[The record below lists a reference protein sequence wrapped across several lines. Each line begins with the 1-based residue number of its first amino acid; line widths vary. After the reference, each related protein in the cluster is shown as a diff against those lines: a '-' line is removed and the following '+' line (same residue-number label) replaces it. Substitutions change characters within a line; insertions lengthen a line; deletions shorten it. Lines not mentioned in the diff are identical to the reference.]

1 MGGEIEKNHK
11 TQNMSIVFVA
21 DHWEKFYGG
30 IDVFNQ
36 KLCEA
41 MSYVVDR
48 SSATVVCLVFD
59 NVENYHINRCL
70 AKGIY
75 VIPYIKYARESEEEV
90 YKSATE
96 MIKVRTCCDHF
107 IWIGHDI
114 QTGDSAYKLS
124 KMNDDKFGIIF
135 HTDYL
140 ATHTNEPLTPMRRE
154 IGTDYQSKY
163 EKQRDLAQKANWI
176 FCVGPVVYK
185 SFKYF
190 ERAKEII
197 PGLDVQKRESAGC
210 NTILTAGRFSSDN
223 GYQKNWP
230 DVLQAIREALDILK
244 ETGKRPGDYR
254 VIVYGFSKEIEN
266 NKLEEMKKN
275 AISQIAKESRYHIKP
290 IMDFVHFDS
299 ERKEYLKAVSQSGI
313 FVMSSGIE
321 SFGLVAWEALGMGV
335 PIVISENSGI
345 YQYMKRELGYL
356 LRGLCGSFE
365 AASDDMSKTMG
376 QSIADILNSGDAIK
390 PSTELLQKEMSRRN
404 KWETLAIDI
413 AQTIGVPNVMK
424 PDIFQNQ
431 NCFEFTYAERRLML
445 EELKKQVQ
453 SKVLNEKIV
462 FFDGISSKNILHDRG
477 FLISLAELMCA
488 TGKEKLEVYFSYPA
502 EKAVHERVGQLN
514 NAEGANVDTL
524 MEKAR
529 KISKLKDTLRT
540 VLEKSQIEQKKFES
554 CLRRIHLV
562 PLGKSPSVY
571 INILD
576 NDWYFTLK
584 YENRSSSNATMKLA
598 DTEEGKKQKQR
609 LIDHMKFILQDSSGD
624 DIESQ
629 NMLCKIDSW

>member
-1 MGGEIEKNHK
+1 MGGQIEKKHK
-11 TQNMSIVFVA
+11 MENTAIVFVA
-21 DHWEKFYGG
+21 DHWEKFCGG

-48 SSATVVCLVFD
+48 ASATVVCLVFET
-59 NVENYHINRCL
+59 VANYHINKYL
-70 AKGIY
+70 TKGIY
-75 VIPYIKYARESEEEV
+75 VISYTKYAQESEEDV
-90 YKSATE
+90 YKNAIE
-96 MIKVRTCCDHF
+96 MIKDKTGCDHF

-114 QTGDSAYKLS
+114 QTGFSAYALS
-124 KMNDDKFGIIF
+124 KMNNDKFGIIF

-140 ATHTNEPLTPMRRE
+140 ATHTNEPSTPMKRE
-154 IGTDYQSKY
+154 SGTDYQSKY
-163 EKQRDLAQKANWI
+163 DKQRVLAQKADWI

-185 SFKYF
+185 SFKIF
-190 ERAKEII
+190 ETAKEII
-197 PGLDVQKRESAGC
+197 PGLDVQKRETVGC
-210 NTILTAGRFSSDN
+210 NTILTAGRFDLNN

-230 DVLQAIREALDILK
+230 DVYYAIGEALDILK
-244 ETGKRPGDYR
+244 DKGKSPGDYR
-254 VIVYGFSKEIEN
+254 VIVYGFNEEIEN

-275 AISQIAKESRYHIKP
+275 AIDEISKKSRHNIKP

-321 SFGLVAWEALGMGV
+321 SFGLVAWEAMGMGI

-345 YQYMKRELGYL
+345 YQYMKKELGYL

-365 AASDDMSKTMG
+365 AATGDMDKTIG

-390 PSTELLQKEMSRRN
+390 PSTELLQKEMSKRN

-453 SKVLNEKIV
+453 SKILSEKIV
-462 FFDGISSKNILHDRG
+462 FFDGISSKNILHDTD
-477 FLISLAELMCA
+477 FLVSLAELLCA
-488 TGKEKLEVYFSYPA
+488 PGKERLEVYFSYPA
-502 EKAVHERVGQLN
+502 EKAVYERVGQLN

-529 KISKLKDTLRT
+529 EVSHLKDTLRR
-540 VLEKSQIEQKKFES
+540 VLEEQRIKQEKFES

-609 LIDHMKFILQDSSGD
+609 LIDHMKFILQDSSD
-624 DIESQ
+624 SDIESQ
-629 NMLCKIDSW
+629 NMLRKINSW